1 MRLRLKRTDKIG
13 LFFFLAF
20 VVSTSLI
27 WFFEERFNQEIWHT
41 APGKRYEM
49 LDDILENKFLMG
61 KTKQEV
67 ISILGEPDK
76 NLISDG
82 DFFVYDLG
90 NPPSFFDSEPQYLLV
105 TFENEKVVKLSKAI
119 D

>member
-1 MRLRLKRTDKIG
+1 MIKLKRTDKIG

-20 VVSTSLI
+20 VISASLI
-27 WFFEERFNQEIWHT
+27 WFFEERFNQETWHS

-49 LDDILENKFLMG
+49 LDDILENKFLIG
-61 KTKQEV
+61 KTRQDV

-76 NLISDG
+76 RLISKD
-82 DFFVYDLG
+82 DFFIYDLG

-105 TFENEKVVKLSKAI
+105 TFENEIVIKLSKAI

>member
-1 MRLRLKRTDKIG
+1 M
-13 LFFFLAF
+13 
-20 VVSTSLI
+20 I
-27 WFFEERFNQEIWHT
+27 WFFEERFDQEIWNN
-41 APGKRYEM
+41 APGKRNQM

-61 KTKQEV
+61 KTHQEV

-76 NLISDG
+76 NLTSEG
-82 DFFVYDLG
+82 DFLIYDLG

-105 TFENEKVVKLSKAI
+105 TFENKIVTKLSKAI